1 MIKIMLAD
9 DERSL
14 CDALEIILRDA
25 GYEVCIAH
33 DGKEAVKVFQRER
46 PDLAVLDV
54 MMPWLD
60 GFEVCERVRETSP
73 DVPVLMLS
81 AKGDIV
87 DKKTGF
93 KSGADDY
100 LVKPF
105 NDEEL
110 VLRIEALLRR
120 RARSDA
126 AQLPARFMQPVR
138 VGDLV
143 VDARR
148 YEVTVSGRVIS
159 LTPKEFQIL
168 ALMAENLG
176 RVFTREDLIEAVWG
190 SEYETGSISIPVY
203 VRRIREKIEEDPS
216 NPRFLQT
223 VYRFGYRLGD

>member
-1 MIKIMLAD
+1 MTKIMLAD

-14 CDALEIILRDA
+14 CDALEIILKDA

-33 DGKEAVKVFQRER
+33 DGKEAVKVFQQER

-60 GFEVCERVRETSP
+60 GFEVCERVREASP

-120 RARSDA
+120 RARVDA
-126 AQLPARFMQPVR
+126 VQLPARFMQPVR

-176 RVFTREDLIEAVWG
+176 RVFTREDLIEAIWG